1 MLIFTGPPGVSSI
14 ADHELLLQNPMV
26 IEYLKLPINDKKDMD
41 ERLVQLREFFPSLT
55 FHYSD
60 YFGIKPENDSSR
72 KDEDCEYKSTESYY
86 DIEYGEPAAGFPDK
100 DNKSRKIGLTTL
112 EQFQGKY
119 TIGTDSYKPDDIQ
132 EVLDLEFFNSLDISN
147 YHILSKINF
156 LYVELRINDIK
167 IIEDIMPYLNVSQ
180 FKNIETLREKFS
192 EKDESIKLS
201 EIMKLNGP
209 GIYIHY
215 ACRPFA
221 HMRKNSA
228 NNYYSNTDNGMAED
242 LYEKTL
248 KILFMLQDVLFIL
261 I

>member
-1 MLIFTGPPGVSSI
+1 MNIITTK
-14 ADHELLLQNPMV
+14 PMV

-86 DIEYGEPAAGFPDK
+86 DIEYGEPAAGLPDK

-119 TIGTDSYKPDDIQ
+119 TIGTDTYKPDDIKK
-132 EVLDLEFFNSLDISN
+132 VLDLEFFNSLDISN

-167 IIEDIMPYLNVSQ
+167 IIEDIMPYLNVSE
-180 FKNIETLREKFS
+180 FKKIETLREKF
-192 EKDESIKLS
+192 
-201 EIMKLNGP
+201 
-209 GIYIHY
+209 
-215 ACRPFA
+215 F
-221 HMRKNSA
+221 
-228 NNYYSNTDNGMAED
+228 
-242 LYEKTL
+242 
-248 KILFMLQDVLFIL
+248 
-261 I
+261 